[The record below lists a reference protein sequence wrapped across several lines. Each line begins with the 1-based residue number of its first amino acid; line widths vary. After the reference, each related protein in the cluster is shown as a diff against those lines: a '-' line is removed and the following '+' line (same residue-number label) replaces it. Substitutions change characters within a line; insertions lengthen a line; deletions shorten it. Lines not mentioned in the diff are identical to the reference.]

1 MRRDRKDDESDEAS
15 PEHML
20 RTDHAVLEQTTEK
33 FLLLLRREW
42 RLAQKEKEIAAQ

>member
-1 MRRDRKDDESDEAS
+1 MRRDRKDDEPDEDS

-20 RTDHAVLEQTTEK
+20 RTDHAVLERTTEK

-42 RLAQKEKEIAAQ
+42 RLAQKEKETA